1 MIVCLVM
8 QMKVLNI
15 DANASDMIMSMFSG
29 IINLGIGAGALIG
42 GKVILY
48 MSLEGIGYLSAIFV
62 LLSLLWILFLMKRY
76 TAIR

>member
-1 MIVCLVM
+1 
-8 QMKVLNI
+8 
-15 DANASDMIMSMFSG
+15 MIMSMFSG
-29 IINLGIGAGALIG
+29 IINLGICAGALIG